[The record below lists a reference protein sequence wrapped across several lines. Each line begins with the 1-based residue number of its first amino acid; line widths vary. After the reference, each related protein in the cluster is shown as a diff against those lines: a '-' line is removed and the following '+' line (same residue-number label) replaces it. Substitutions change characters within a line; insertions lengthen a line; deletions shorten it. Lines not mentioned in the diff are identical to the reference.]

1 MKKGNKKQLFITTL
15 CTLLPLVVGLLLWND
30 LPTSMPVH
38 FNFAG
43 EPNGFAPK
51 TMVIFGLN
59 LFLAVI
65 HLVTLYFVM
74 NDPKND
80 NIGNKMFS
88 VVTWVIPV
96 IGNIT
101 SYAIYAFALGY
112 HINMTMIVAVLLGI
126 LFIVIGN
133 YMTKNHQNYTVGI
146 KLPWT
151 LNSTENWNKTHRF
164 ASKLWIAC
172 GFIAMIAGFLGYIGL
187 FLASIILPAIL
198 PIIYSFVLYKQGI

>member
-65 HLVTLYFVM
+65 HFVTLYFVM
-74 NDPKND
+74 NDSKND

-88 VVTWVIPV
+88 VVAWAIPF

-164 ASKLWIAC
+164 ASKLWIVC

-198 PIIYSFVLYKQGI
+198 PIIYSFVLYKQDI